1 MAKKQ
6 KAPGRELIDKGK
18 GNCDGKNK
26 YETGST

>member
-6 KAPGRELIDKGK
+6 KAPCEGLKGK
-18 GNCDGKNK
+18 GNCNGKNK